1 MFVKPFVT
9 MNEFRDDFAS
19 VTENWLE
26 TRVAQHP
33 EHCFAQG
40 EGKNCRI
47 TIETEFFLGL
57 CRAECAAHG
66 KKAAKEA
73 TPASELEG
81 TGQGVK

>member
-1 MFVKPFVT
+1 MPVKPYVT
-9 MNEFRDDFAS
+9 MNEFREDFAS

-26 TRVAQHP
+26 NKVAEHP

-57 CRAECAAHG
+57 CREECAAHG
-66 KKAAKEA
+66 KKAADA
-73 TPASELEG
+73 QNGSE
-81 TGQGVK
+81 VK